1 MALAAGEFVRIA
13 PHVIRLQADGFQEID
28 DTLLQL
34 PPGFRQLVDDQ
45 GLADDRTDIHA
56 RIERG
61 IRVLEDD
68 LDVAAQQAK
77 LVRRQ
82 LPAILAFKMDV
93 ARGRLDQAKHAASG
107 GRFAAAGFADQ
118 PQGLAAVD
126 VKVHAVDRVDAVGV
140 APEQAALERK
150 FLGQVRDPEQR
161 LTHWTTVASA
171 WIQATL
177 WSGSSSRK
185 AGCATRHSS
194 VANLQRAAKRQPG
207 GGAISFGTVP
217 AMVASRVL
225 RIAAISRR
233 GIERIRPCV

>member
-28 DTLLQL
+28 DTLLEL

-61 IRVLEDD
+61 IGVLEDD

-82 LPAILAFKMDV
+82 LPDILAFKMDV
-93 ARGRLDQAKHAASG
+93 ARGLTRQAKPAASG
-107 GRFAAAGFADQ
+107 GRFAAAGCADQ

-140 APEQAALERK
+140 AAEQTALERK
-150 FLGQVRDPEQR
+150 FLGQVLDPEQR

-171 WIQATL
+171 WMQDTVCTRSTL
-177 WSGSSSRK
+177 R
-185 AGCATRHSS
+185 
-194 VANLQRAAKRQPG
+194 
-207 GGAISFGTVP
+207 
-217 AMVASRVL
+217 
-225 RIAAISRR
+225 
-233 GIERIRPCV
+233 

>member
-1 MALAAGEFVRIA
+1 
-13 PHVIRLQADGFQEID
+13 
-28 DTLLQL
+28 
-34 PPGFRQLVDDQ
+34 
-45 GLADDRTDIHA
+45 
-56 RIERG
+56 
-61 IRVLEDD
+61 D

-82 LPAILAFKMDV
+82 LPDILAFKMDV

-140 APEQAALERK
+140 AAEQTALERK

-171 WIQATL
+171 WMPATL
-177 WSGSSSRK
+177 WPGSRRRK
-185 AGCATRHSS
+185 AGCGIRASAGVKLAR
-194 VANLQRAAKRQPG
+194 RAARYGTRGLQSRSVRRSGSRAAARSASARCRRWSAGGSCGWPPCRG
-207 GGAISFGTVP
+207 AGSSGSDPACRGGADWRTDV
-217 AMVASRVL
+217 
-225 RIAAISRR
+225 
-233 GIERIRPCV
+233 RPQA